1 MKSAEEYKAIF
12 YRQLA
17 LDYCCRPEDILSGR
31 NQFHV
36 YRPLEGRRQFWTGED
51 CLLKAASVRG
61 RILLTGRADIVEWC
75 RDRYAM
81 TEGAWFMEPPVMKEL
96 NRMLEQHGYEID
108 QLHPFFLSFREGPA
122 RTGAYQIRWYRDRE
136 IEVFRGDARFSNAYS
151 FCPTAPD
158 RIGVGAFRDG
168 KLLGMAG
175 ASADSPDLWQIGI
188 DVLPEARG
196 GGIGVMLVSLLRN
209 EILREGKVPFYGAAV
224 SHAISQSIAVRAGFV
239 PAWAELT
246 TRRIPVS

>member
-1 MKSAEEYKAIF
+1 M
-12 YRQLA
+12 
-17 LDYCCRPEDILSGR
+17 
-31 NQFHV
+31 
-36 YRPLEGRRQFWTGED
+36 
-51 CLLKAASVRG
+51 
-61 RILLTGRADIVEWC
+61 AD
-75 RDRYAM
+75 
-81 TEGAWFMEPPVMKEL
+81 
-96 NRMLEQHGYEID
+96 
-108 QLHPFFLSFREGPA
+108 
-122 RTGAYQIRWYRDRE
+122 
-136 IEVFRGDARFSNAYS
+136 
-151 FCPTAPD
+151 
-158 RIGVGAFRDG
+158 VGAFRDG

-246 TRRIPVS
+246 TRRIPV

>member
-17 LDYCCRPEDILSGR
+17 LDYCCRQEDILSGR

-61 RILLTGRADIVEWC
+61 RILITGRADIVEWC

-122 RTGAYQIRWYRDRE
+122 RTGAYQIRWYRDGE

-175 ASADSPDLWQIGI
+175 ASADSPDLC
-188 DVLPEARG
+188 
-196 GGIGVMLVSLLRN
+196 IGVMLVSLLRN

>member
-1 MKSAEEYKAIF
+1 
-12 YRQLA
+12 
-17 LDYCCRPEDILSGR
+17 
-31 NQFHV
+31 
-36 YRPLEGRRQFWTGED
+36 
-51 CLLKAASVRG
+51 
-61 RILLTGRADIVEWC
+61 VEWC
-75 RDRYAM
+75 REKYAT

-108 QLHPFFLSFREGPA
+108 QLHPFFLSFREGSA
-122 RTGAYQIRWYRDRE
+122 RTGAYQIRWYRDGE
-136 IEVFRGDARFSNAYS
+136 IEVFRGDTRFSNAYS

-246 TRRIPVS
+246 TRRIPV

>member
-17 LDYCCRPEDILSGR
+17 LDYCCRQEDILSGR

-51 CLLKAASVRG
+51 CLLKAA
-61 RILLTGRADIVEWC
+61 
-75 RDRYAM
+75 
-81 TEGAWFMEPPVMKEL
+81 EGAWFMEPPVMKEL

-122 RTGAYQIRWYRDRE
+122 RTGAYQIRWYRDGE

-188 DVLPEARG
+188 DVLAEARG
-196 GGIGVMLVSLLRN
+196 GGIGAMLVSLLRN